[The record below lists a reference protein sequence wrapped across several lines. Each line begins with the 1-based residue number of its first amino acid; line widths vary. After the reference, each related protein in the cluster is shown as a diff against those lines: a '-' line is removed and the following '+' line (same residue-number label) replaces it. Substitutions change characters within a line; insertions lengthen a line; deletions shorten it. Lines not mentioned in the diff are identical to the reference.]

1 MLSRD
6 YIGKAIDAM
15 AKAIAS
21 IAGFKAKGLYEEGI
35 MVIKQVSL
43 EHLKIDLS
51 LLADVPYSQLVHK
64 LKEFEGMNLEM
75 LASTAT
81 CLSSLGDFEIMKSEP
96 KAAQAHY
103 KQALVILRYLQ
114 ENDLKNYYLARDAEI
129 RRLEERIRQL

>member
-15 AKAIAS
+15 AKAIAT

-35 MVIKQVSL
+35 RVINQVSQQY
-43 EHLKIDLS
+43 LKVDLS
-51 LLADVPYSQLVHK
+51 LLADVPYSGLIHK
-64 LKEFEGMNLEM
+64 LKETEGMNLDL

-81 CLSSLGDFEIMKSEP
+81 CLSLLGDFEILKSAP
-96 KAAQAHY
+96 KSAQAHY
-103 KQALVILRYLQ
+103 KQSLVILRYLQ

-129 RRLEERIRQL
+129 RRLEESIRQL